1 MNYCHD
7 IGEWLVFSQRVK
19 GGFDQANNSSRTNKS
34 VWELSTQN
42 AKGNHPCTHQR
53 HLPLVYL
60 HGKSIVSCAF
70 AQLLVVSC
78 AFGSSSAVFLSALTT
93 GIIVLLCSLI
103 WFSPFYWAGLFAQR
117 ERAQQD
123 SKVPYKVPHL
133 THPPFT
139 YERQPQHR
147 DHPTLTRIV
156 RGFFNVSQNYQHS
169 RNCETGP
176 PVYRPYPR
184 RLESLNICR
193 WNYKGSTFLLS
204 YLKTLSVG
212 PVGVSNSRPPASQ
225 PSAQSSEPPVRCNLI
240 YGYTWLITPEL
251 AGRSFL

>member
-1 MNYCHD
+1 MF
-7 IGEWLVFSQRVK
+7 IPFPKPSQGIEKCKR
-19 GGFDQANNSSRTNKS
+19 
-34 VWELSTQN
+34 W
-42 AKGNHPCTHQR
+42 
-53 HLPLVYL
+53 
-60 HGKSIVSCAF
+60 IVSCSWQFFTEKSITRNTYICALNWPGEKGPTVEF
-70 AQLLVVSC
+70 ADPLNATFTPAQAHHVASKKRK
-78 AFGSSSAVFLSALTT
+78 APTSRATPAPK
-93 GIIVLLCSLI
+93 IAKIVYLFIYL
-103 WFSPFYWAGLFAQR
+103 FSPFYWAGFVAQR

-147 DHPTLTRIV
+147 DHPTLIRIV
-156 RGFFNVSQNYQHS
+156 RVFFNVPQNYQHS

-184 RLESLNICR
+184 RLESLTICR

-204 YLKTLSVG
+204 YLKTLSGG

-225 PSAQSSEPPVRCNLI
+225 PSAQPSEPR
-240 YGYTWLITPEL
+240 
-251 AGRSFL
+251 